1 MHRVLTPEHM
11 DEPGV
16 PKAELDRALGFIR
29 AVNARLGGSAAL
41 IAHLKR
47 WSARWP
53 KGRPVTLV
61 DIATGSADIPIAAVR
76 WARSRGHDLR
86 VTGIDLHETT
96 LDLAREH
103 LARHPDVADAIAL
116 ESADALTLTSRFE
129 PASFDYAHAGMFL
142 HHLSFEKAL
151 TVLRIMDR
159 LARRGLV
166 LNDLNRS
173 PVAAAGIYLLT
184 LAAPPMV
191 RHDAR
196 VSVRAGF
203 SKAEVLDMARRLELD
218 YCRYHL
224 RVLGQRFTLA
234 GEKPRAWEP

>member
-1 MHRVLTPEHM
+1 MRRVLTPEHM
-11 DEPGV
+11 DEPGI
-16 PKAELDRALGFIR
+16 PRAELDRALGFIR

-41 IAHLKR
+41 LAHLKR

-53 KGRPVTLV
+53 KGRPITLI
-61 DIATGSADIPIAAVR
+61 DIATGSADIPVAAVR

-86 VTGIDLHETT
+86 VTGVDLHQTT

-103 LARHPDVADAIAL
+103 VARHPGVAEAITL
-116 ESADALTLTSRFE
+116 VEADALTLTDRFA
-129 PASFDYAHAGMFL
+129 PAGFDYAHAGMFL

-159 LARRGLV
+159 LARRGIV
-166 LNDLNRS
+166 LNDLHRS
-173 PVAAAGIYLLT
+173 RLAAIGIDLLT
-184 LAAPPMV
+184 LPAPKMV

-203 SKAEVLDMARRLELD
+203 TRAEVLDMARRLELD
-218 YCRYHL
+218 YCRYQL
-224 RVLGQRFTLA
+224 RFLDQRFTLA
-234 GEKPRAWEP
+234 GEKPRAWEE